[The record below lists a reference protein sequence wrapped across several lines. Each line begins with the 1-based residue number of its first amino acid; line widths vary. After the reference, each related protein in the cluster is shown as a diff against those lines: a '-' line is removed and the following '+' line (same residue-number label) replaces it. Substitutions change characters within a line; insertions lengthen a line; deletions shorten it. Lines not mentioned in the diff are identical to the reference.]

1 MKKGEQVLDSLAVV
15 STEARPAFKIMRDL
29 FGDVREQG
37 LYRWLGLGQYIH
49 GN

>member
-1 MKKGEQVLDSLAVV
+1 MEKGEQLLDSLAVV
-15 STEARPAFKIMRDL
+15 STEARPGFKMRDL